1 MAGRCYKRQAGAG
14 IDIICD
20 DDPTWDENQY
30 IAKGGNPE
38 SGILAGAQEMGI
50 FGDVVSGK
58 NIGEYLEIL
67 EGAQAAETVSAE
79 KDALRQEG
87 IAAAKGAT
95 AAVEKSAQMIE
106 PLARQEAGRALM
118 AAMSGTGGMAAGGAR
133 AASLAGAAQQ
143 SAAGI
148 QAMKSR
154 ALQDLAGQKLD
165 EILYRAEAG
174 SGLEDA
180 MKRAK
185 ALAAEMAGM
194 GTKNERSLKA
204 KGIMGMEPEFVR
216 DAAGN
221 MVKNPV
227 WVTAKTYA

>member
-1 MAGRCYKRQAGAG
+1 MAGKCYTKMYGKHPEEVCEG
-14 IDIICD
+14 DSD
-20 DDPTWDENQY
+20 WDENQY
-30 IAKGGNPE
+30 TAKGGNPE

-50 FGDVVSGK
+50 FGDVVSGQ

-67 EGAQAAETVSAE
+67 EGSQAAETVSAE